1 MNARCF
7 LSAPSGGPLGVG
19 EGAGSSDVGPR
30 AGPWNAAGRYEL
42 PCRGPGR
49 AISLEVLAGG
59 AGFDVRDERV
69 CAAAA
74 PSGKGKGEAAIL
86 KDEGSGCFLGCLE
99 CEWLAESRHD

>member
-1 MNARCF
+1 MHGVSCPHRAVG
-7 LSAPSGGPLGVG
+7 LWASEKAPVLPTLGPVRGRGMRRVDM
-19 EGAGSSDVGPR
+19 SCR
-30 AGPWNAAGRYEL
+30 AAGRGAPYRWKYS
-42 PCRGPGR
+42 PVGR
-49 AISLEVLAGG
+49 
-59 AGFDVRDERV
+59 GFDVRDERV